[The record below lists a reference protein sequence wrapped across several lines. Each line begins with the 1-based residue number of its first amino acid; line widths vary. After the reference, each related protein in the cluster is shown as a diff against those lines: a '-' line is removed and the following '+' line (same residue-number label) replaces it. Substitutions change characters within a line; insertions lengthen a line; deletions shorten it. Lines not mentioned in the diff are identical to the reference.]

1 VCILPRVS
9 YLEEVVVDRRILI
22 TGGASGLGRA
32 LAAAA
37 LRDGARVLITDRDAA
52 AGELAR
58 LEFAEQL
65 REAGRDTDR
74 VVFLPLD
81 VRNDADWAGAREW
94 VQREWSGLDVLVN
107 NAGVAHGGP
116 IGDTSMADWDW
127 IIDINL
133 KGAVRGVR
141 TFLPV
146 FTAQGGG
153 HVVNIASLAGLANL
167 PNMAPYNVT
176 KAGVISLSETMR
188 HELAEVGV
196 RTTVVC
202 PSFFATNLAEG
213 MRTTDPTF
221 EVMARQMIA
230 GTALPGPKLTA
241 DDVARKVLHA
251 VDRKRFWCLP
261 HVEGRALWLTKR
273 YVPVAFNLSVKLGNK
288 VMNRLVTR
296 SAPVAQDAPVARR
309 THG

>member
-1 VCILPRVS
+1 M
-9 YLEEVVVDRRILI
+9 DRRILI

-32 LAAAA
+32 LAAGA
-37 LRDGARVLITDRDAA
+37 LRDGARVLITDRDTA

-65 REAGRDTDR
+65 REAGQHTDR

-81 VRNDADWAGAREW
+81 VRNDADWAAVREW

-107 NAGVAHGGP
+107 NAGVAHAGP
-116 IGDTSMADWDW
+116 IADIPMADWDW

-133 KGAVRGVR
+133 KGVVRGVH

-146 FTAQGGG
+146 FTAQGSG
-153 HVVNIASLAGLANL
+153 HVVNVASLAGLVNL

-176 KAGVISLSETMR
+176 KAAVISLSETMR
-188 HELAEVGV
+188 QELAAIGV

-202 PSFFATNLAEG
+202 PSFFATNLADG
-213 MRTTDPTF
+213 MRSTDPSF
-221 EVMARQMIA
+221 EVVARHMIS
-230 GTALPGPKLTA
+230 GALPGPKLTA
-241 DDVARKVLHA
+241 DDVARKVLRA
-251 VDRKRFWCLP
+251 VDKQRFWCLP
-261 HVEGRALWLTKR
+261 HFQGRALWLTKR
-273 YVPVAFNLSVKLGNK
+273 YVPGVFNLSMAVGNK

-296 SAPVAQDAPVARR
+296 PARAAKDTPVSPR
-309 THG
+309 TRG

>member
-1 VCILPRVS
+1 
-9 YLEEVVVDRRILI
+9 
-22 TGGASGLGRA
+22 
-32 LAAAA
+32 
-37 LRDGARVLITDRDAA
+37 
-52 AGELAR
+52 
-58 LEFAEQL
+58 
-65 REAGRDTDR
+65 
-74 VVFLPLD
+74 VFLPLD
-81 VRNDADWAGAREW
+81 VRTDADWTAVREW
-94 VQREWSGLDVLVN
+94 VQREWGGLDVLVN

-116 IGDTSMADWDW
+116 IVDTPMADWDW

-133 KGAVRGVR
+133 KGAIRGVR

-146 FTAQGGG
+146 FAAQGGG

-188 HELAEVGV
+188 HELADVGV

-213 MRTTDPTF
+213 MRATDPTF
-221 EVMARQMIA
+221 EVVARQMIA

-241 DDVARKVLHA
+241 DDVARKVLRA

-273 YVPVAFNLSVKLGNK
+273 YVPLAFHLSVKLSNK
-288 VMNRLVTR
+288 LVNRLATR
-296 SAPVAQDAPVARR
+296 SAPTTRSAPATPRIPN
-309 THG
+309 

>member
-1 VCILPRVS
+1 
-9 YLEEVVVDRRILI
+9 VDRRILI

-32 LAAAA
+32 LAAGA

-65 REAGRDTDR
+65 REAGQDTDR
-74 VVFLPLD
+74 IVFLPMD
-81 VRNDADWAGAREW
+81 VRSDADWTSVREW
-94 VQREWSGLDVLVN
+94 VQREWGGLDVLVN

-116 IGDTSMADWDW
+116 IVDTPMADWDW

-133 KGAVRGVR
+133 KGVVRGVR

-146 FTAQGGG
+146 FAAQGAG
-153 HVVNIASLAGLANL
+153 HVVNIASLAGLVHL

-176 KAGVISLSETMR
+176 KAGVVALSETMR

-202 PSFFATNLAEG
+202 PSFFATNLADG
-213 MRTTDPTF
+213 MRTTDASF

-230 GTALPGPKLTA
+230 GTLVPGPKLTA
-241 DDVARKVLHA
+241 DDVARKVLRA
-251 VDRKRFWCLP
+251 VERRRFWCLP

-273 YVPVAFNLSVKLGNK
+273 YLPVAFNASIALSNTML
-288 VMNRLVTR
+288 NRLVTR
-296 SAPVAQDAPVARR
+296 SDRAAKDAPETTR
-309 THG
+309 TPH

>member
-1 VCILPRVS
+1 M
-9 YLEEVVVDRRILI
+9 VDRRILI

-32 LAAAA
+32 LAAGA
-37 LRDGARVLITDRDAA
+37 LRDGARVLITDRDTA

-58 LEFAEQL
+58 LDFAEQL
-65 REAGRDTDR
+65 REAGQGTDR
-74 VVFLPLD
+74 IVFLPMD
-81 VRNDADWAGAREW
+81 VRSDADWVSVREW
-94 VQREWSGLDVLVN
+94 VQREWGGLDVLVN

-116 IGDTSMADWDW
+116 IADIPMADWDW

-133 KGAVRGVR
+133 KGAVRGVH

-146 FTAQGGG
+146 FTAQGSG

-167 PNMAPYNVT
+167 PNMAAYNVT

-202 PSFFATNLAEG
+202 PSFFATNLADG
-213 MRTTDPTF
+213 MRATDPSF
-221 EVMARQMIA
+221 EVVARQMLS
-230 GTALPGPKLTA
+230 GSVLPGPKLTA
-241 DDVARKVLHA
+241 DDVARKVLRA
-251 VDRKRFWCLP
+251 VDRRRFWCLP

-273 YVPVAFNLSVKLGNK
+273 YVPAAFNVSVKLSNK
-288 VMNRLVTR
+288 LMNRLVSRPTPAPKSTADTR
-296 SAPVAQDAPVARR
+296 I
-309 THG
+309 